1 MQDNLLELQKKIKIN
16 QNIRV
21 VYNLY
26 NYPILNY
33 LVLFREKRIFV
44 PEYQRGLV
52 WEQEQKELLI
62 DSMMINLPIGNIFL
76 NDRDYL
82 DYEIVDGQQRLMAIW
97 DYVNDRFTWKGL
109 KYSELPEEFQRRIE
123 MFVVS
128 TYITNYSERRNII
141 ELYYRINWSG
151 VQHTIDELIAIDQ
164 QREDS
169 GFIHKDCGGIISFD
183 SFGNWKCTKCLT
195 VSKDKTQIE
204 TEGENN
210 GI

>member
-1 MQDNLLELQKKIKIN
+1 MQENILELQKKVKMN

-76 NDRDYL
+76 NDRGHL

-97 DYVNDRFTWKGL
+97 DYVNDKYTWKGL

-128 TYITNYSERRNII
+128 TYITNYSDRRHII

-151 VQHTIDELIAIDQ
+151 VQHTMDELIAIDQ
-164 QREDS
+164 QRK
-169 GFIHKDCGGIISFD
+169 KD
-183 SFGNWKCTKCLT
+183 
-195 VSKDKTQIE
+195 
-204 TEGENN
+204 GE
-210 GI
+210 